1 MSRGS
6 LTWGF
11 TEEANTATCMVTLD
25 EVEVPPSKYLK
36 VLELLH
42 QSQHKA
48 RPSHIH
54 MDAEQGM
61 IGAKTSMPLQD
72 GDLDDTAIDRLFMA
86 TMAAAGMIGAKYRA
100 L

>member
-1 MSRGS
+1 
-6 LTWGF
+6 
-11 TEEANTATCMVTLD
+11 
-25 EVEVPPSKYLK
+25 
-36 VLELLH
+36 
-42 QSQHKA
+42 
-48 RPSHIH
+48 

-100 L
+100 MLDKSLTPAQAADDVTTDPVQIIQIKLKK